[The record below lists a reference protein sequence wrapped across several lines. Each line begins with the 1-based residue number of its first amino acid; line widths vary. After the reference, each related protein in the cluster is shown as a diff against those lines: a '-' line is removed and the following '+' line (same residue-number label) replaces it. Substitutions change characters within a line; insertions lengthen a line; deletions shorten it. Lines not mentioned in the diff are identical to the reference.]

1 MARRSPVRTTQHARP
16 TADDLPVVGA
26 REPCPCGSGRRY
38 KACHGRASGAAA
50 PVLRPFAGRVDE
62 PEWVALREVVP
73 AATAPLRLTGELA
86 DREVTLAT
94 VLPAGWAAMVRG
106 DGAVFVGVQVPAR
119 SGDISRDIAAALL
132 AAVDAAP
139 GTSIPAT
146 GVPGGGPRLQDVLD
160 PGPLEISLRAGFD
173 YWVEGVDDP
182 SGEVAAAM
190 ESANAGIVPTVRVEG
205 VPAAYLAGIRDHV
218 HLRWVLPDDEEP
230 ALDAMARMSAAGGLA
245 VVPESRYLGCFR
257 AHGLLVPVWELAGG
271 TEAGAVTE
279 PVHAWRAR
287 LDEELAAPRAL
298 TGDERRARAELLSRQ
313 VTLR

>member
-1 MARRSPVRTTQHARP
+1 MARRSPARTPPQG
-16 TADDLPVVGA
+16 DIPVVGA

-38 KACHGRASGAAA
+38 KACHGRASGGVA

-73 AATAPLRLTGELA
+73 AATAPLRLTGDLA
-86 DREVTLAT
+86 EREVTLAT

-119 SGDISRDIAAALL
+119 SGDVSRDIAAALL

-139 GTSIPAT
+139 GSSIPAT
-146 GVPGGGPRLQDVLD
+146 GVPGEGPRLQDLLD
-160 PGPLEISLRAGFD
+160 PAPLEITMRDGFG

-182 SGEVAAAM
+182 GGEVAAAM
-190 ESANAGIVPTVRVEG
+190 ESANAGIIPTTRVDAVPG
-205 VPAAYLAGIRDHV
+205 AYLAVLRDHV

-230 ALDAMARMSAAGGLA
+230 ALDAMARMSAAGRLGMGA
-245 VVPESRYLGCFR
+245 QSRYLGCFR
-257 AHGLLVPVWELAGG
+257 AHGLLVPVWELPAG
-271 TEAGAVTE
+271 TGADDVAE
-279 PVHAWRAR
+279 PVSTWRTR
-287 LDEELAAPRAL
+287 LDEELASPRAL